1 LLHFSSEKELIEK
14 IKKVDT
20 TKFPCDK
27 LVRTWIGSDVADA
40 LNLIQQI
47 QIQKKKKEKQ

>member
-40 LNLIQQI
+40 LNLIK
-47 QIQKKKKEKQ
+47 QIQKKEKEKQ